1 MNDKTDFTDTPPRS
15 PSGHLGGGV
24 GARNAFAHLGGV
36 KRSDLLTP
44 IKPGRSLSGVTPL
57 AVMMKPFNCP
67 GECVYCPL
75 ELNMPKSYLSDEPA
89 AQRAKN
95 LDFDPLA
102 QVEQRLTQLRQNGH
116 PTDKLEIIVIG
127 GTFSAY
133 PDDYKIEFITRI
145 YEACNGQSRHLGGVT
160 CGATIPGVVSSRGE
174 TFAVGGVKRSDLLT
188 RLEEA
193 QRKNETAK
201 QRIVALSVE
210 TRPDW
215 VTEAEVKLIRRLG
228 VTKIQLGVQAIDE
241 EIARL
246 TKRGH
251 GEAEVAQATRL
262 LRNAGMKICYHLMPN
277 LPGSS
282 PEKDIEMS
290 RLIYSDRRF
299 KPDYVKIYPCMVIA
313 GTELFRMWQRGEH
326 RTYSDE
332 ELKFVLKEISAL
344 TPPWVRVDRLIRDIS
359 RKWVAAGT
367 VRTNFRQVV
376 EEELIKEGR
385 PCRCIRCREVGGRKA
400 ELDTANCELGEIEYA
415 TAGGREVFFSF
426 EKEGRLYALLRLRL
440 PYKRERVLFPELRGA
455 AIVREVH
462 SYGQAMGLSK
472 RGKGKTQHRGLG
484 KRLLEVAEK
493 NASEKGYEKMAV
505 ISAIGTREYYR
516 KLGYRQDGL
525 YMVREL

>member
-1 MNDKTDFTDTPPRS
+1 MNRK
-15 PSGHLGGGV
+15 LV
-24 GARNAFAHLGGV
+24 NNL
-36 KRSDLLTP
+36 P

-133 PDDYKIEFITRI
+133 PDDYKEEFIKKI
-145 YEACNGQSRHLGGVT
+145 FDAANEEES
-160 CGATIPGVVSSRGE
+160 
-174 TFAVGGVKRSDLLT
+174 VG
-188 RLEEA
+188 LEEA

-228 VTKIQLGVQAIDE
+228 VTKIQLGVQAIDQ

-262 LRNAGMKICYHLMPN
+262 LRSAGVKICYHLMPN
-277 LPGSS
+277 LPGST

-332 ELKFVLKEISAL
+332 ELKIVLKEISAL

-376 EEELIKEGR
+376 EAELIKEGR

-400 ELDTANCELGEIEYA
+400 ESGIKNYELGQIEYA
-415 TAGGREVFFSF
+415 TAGGREVFLSF
-426 EKEGRLYALLRLRL
+426 EKEGKLYALLRLRL
-440 PYKRERVLFPELRGA
+440 PYKREKTLFPELRGA

-472 RGKGKTQHRGLG
+472 REKGKTQHRGLG
-484 KRLLEVAEK
+484 KRLLEMAEK
-493 NASEKGYEKMAV
+493 NASEKGYKKIAV
-505 ISAIGTREYYR
+505 ISAIGTHEYYR
-516 KLGYRQDGL
+516 KLGYKRSGL
-525 YMVREL
+525 YMVRQL

>member
-24 GARNAFAHLGGV
+24 GV

-95 LDFDPLA
+95 LDCDPSA
-102 QVEQRLTQLRQNGH
+102 QVDQRLTQLSQNGH

-133 PDDYKIEFITRI
+133 PDDYKEEFIKKI
-145 YEACNGQSRHLGGVT
+145 FDAANEEDSAG
-160 CGATIPGVVSSRGE
+160 
-174 TFAVGGVKRSDLLT
+174 
-188 RLEEA
+188 LEEA

-215 VTEAEVKLIRRLG
+215 VTEAEVRLIRRLG
-228 VTKIQLGVQAIDE
+228 VTKIQLGVQAIDQ

-251 GEAEVAQATRL
+251 GEAEVARATRL
-262 LRNAGMKICYHLMPN
+262 LRNAGLKICYHLMPN

-299 KPDYVKIYPCMVIA
+299 KPDYIKIYPCM
-313 GTELFRMWQRGEH
+313 
-326 RTYSDE
+326 
-332 ELKFVLKEISAL
+332 
-344 TPPWVRVDRLIRDIS
+344 
-359 RKWVAAGT
+359 
-367 VRTNFRQVV
+367 
-376 EEELIKEGR
+376 
-385 PCRCIRCREVGGRKA
+385 
-400 ELDTANCELGEIEYA
+400 
-415 TAGGREVFFSF
+415 
-426 EKEGRLYALLRLRL
+426 
-440 PYKRERVLFPELRGA
+440 
-455 AIVREVH
+455 
-462 SYGQAMGLSK
+462 
-472 RGKGKTQHRGLG
+472 
-484 KRLLEVAEK
+484 
-493 NASEKGYEKMAV
+493 
-505 ISAIGTREYYR
+505 
-516 KLGYRQDGL
+516 
-525 YMVREL
+525 

>member
-1 MNDKTDFTDTPPRS
+1 MNNKTDFTDTPPRS

-24 GARNAFAHLGGV
+24 GARNAFAHLGGGV
-36 KRSDLLTP
+36 V
-44 IKPGRSLSGVTPL
+44 KPGRSLSGVTPL

-95 LDFDPLA
+95 LDFDPSA
-102 QVEQRLTQLRQNGH
+102 QVEQRLTQLSQNGH

-133 PDDYKIEFITRI
+133 PDDYKEEFIKKI
-145 YEACNGQSRHLGGVT
+145 FDAANEEDSAG
-160 CGATIPGVVSSRGE
+160 
-174 TFAVGGVKRSDLLT
+174 
-188 RLEEA
+188 LEEA

-215 VTEAEVKLIRRLG
+215 VTEAEVRLIRRLG
-228 VTKIQLGVQAIDE
+228 VTKIQLGVQAIDQ

-262 LRNAGMKICYHLMPN
+262 LRSAGVKICYHLMPN
-277 LPGSS
+277 LPGST

-332 ELKFVLKEISAL
+332 ELKFVLKEISAA

-376 EEELIKEGR
+376 EAELIKEGR

-400 ELDTANCELGEIEYA
+400 ESGIKNYELGQIEYA
-415 TAGGREVFFSF
+415 TAGGREVFLSF
-426 EKEGRLYALLRLRL
+426 EKEGKLYALLRLRL
-440 PYKRERVLFPELRGA
+440 PYKREKILFPELRGA
-455 AIVREVH
+455 ALVREVH

-484 KRLLEVAEK
+484 KQLLEKAEK
-493 NASEKGYEKMAV
+493 RAMEKGYWKLAV

-516 KLGYRQDGL
+516 KLGYRREGL
-525 YMVREL
+525 YMTKLLS